1 MGIDMTAP
9 FPQAMDFVG
18 HNAPSRVEAQI
29 YDLVIE
35 GTLPEELQ
43 GSWYQTVPDPQFP
56 PKLGWDTFLS
66 GDGMVR
72 MFRFQ
77 DGHVDFKQRYVRT
90 ERWQLERQAR
100 RALFGAY
107 RNPFTDDPSVQGK
120 GRGVANTT
128 PIFHGGRLFALK
140 EDSRPWEVDPIT
152 LETLGEWSY
161 EGTLRS
167 QTVTAHPRLD
177 PQTGELHFFGYEA
190 GGLATRDVAYCVAN
204 KDGELIREDWLQV
217 PYCALMHDFVVTQEH
232 VIFPGFPIVAELE
245 RLRAGG
251 AHWAWDASKE
261 SFIGIMPRRGRVDQ
275 IRWFRARACS
285 VFHFINGFTEGSKV
299 HVDMCVSDVPAFAFI
314 REAGNLHIQP
324 QDLRGDLVRWT
335 FDLSKPGDRPE
346 EHVLAPAGD
355 FPRIANKDSMSDY
368 DIAYYGRVDLRFGP
382 PILSGPVGAGFNTL
396 TRLEVKTGKMTDL
409 FMGPAAT
416 VQEHVH
422 VPSSKPGHEG
432 YLVYIVDRHDENQA
446 ELHVTEAEH
455 LAKGPIARIK
465 VPMRLRSG
473 VHANWVPAGVLESR
487 A

>member
-1 MGIDMTAP
+1 MTAP
-9 FPQAMDFVG
+9 FPQAMDFIG
-18 HNAPSRVEAQI
+18 HNAPSRVEAEI

-35 GTLPEELQ
+35 GTLPADLQ
-43 GSWYQTVPDPQFP
+43 GNWYQAVPDPQFP

-72 MFRFQ
+72 MFRFE

-100 RALFGAY
+100 RALYGAY
-107 RNPFTDDPSVQGK
+107 RNPFTDDPSVRGK

-140 EDSRPWEVDPIT
+140 EDSRPWEVDPDT
-152 LETLGEWSY
+152 LETIGEWSY
-161 EGTLRS
+161 EGKLRS

-177 PQTGELHFFGYEA
+177 PATGELHFFGYEA

-204 KDGELIREDWLQV
+204 KDGELIKEEWFQV

-232 VIFPGFPIVAELE
+232 VIFPGFPIVADLE

-251 AHWAWDASKE
+251 AHWAWDPSKE
-261 SFIGIMPRRGRVDQ
+261 SFIGIMPRHGRVDQ
-275 IRWFRARACS
+275 LRWFRARPCS
-285 VFHFINGFTEGSKV
+285 VFHFINSYTEGNKV

-314 REAGNLHIQP
+314 REAGNLHIPP
-324 QDLRGDLVRWT
+324 QDVRGNLVRWT

-346 EHVLAPAGD
+346 EHILAPSGD
-355 FPRIANKDSMSDY
+355 FPRIANKDFMVDY
-368 DIAYYGRVDLRFGP
+368 DIAYYGRVDTSFGP

-396 TRLEVKTGKMTDL
+396 TRLEVKSGKMTSL
-409 FMGPAAT
+409 FIGPACT

-422 VPSSKPGHEG
+422 IPSSEPGHEG

-446 ELHVTEAEH
+446 ELHVTEARH
-455 LAKGPIARIK
+455 LEKGPIARIR
-465 VPMRLRSG
+465 VPLRLRSG
-473 VHANWVPAGVLESR
+473 VHANWVPARVLESCP
-487 A
+487 

>member
-1 MGIDMTAP
+1 MTAP
-9 FPQAMDFVG
+9 FPQAMDFIG
-18 HNAPSRVEAQI
+18 HNAPSRVEAEI
-29 YDLVIE
+29 FDLVIE
-35 GTLPEELQ
+35 GVLPEDLQ

-56 PKLGWDTFLS
+56 PMLGWDTFLS

-72 MFRFQ
+72 MFRFK

-100 RALFGAY
+100 RALYGAY
-107 RNPFTDDPSVQGK
+107 RNPFTDDPSVRGK

-140 EDSRPWEVDPIT
+140 EDSRPWEVDPDT
-152 LETLGEWSY
+152 LETIGEWSY
-161 EGTLRS
+161 EGKLRS

-177 PQTGELHFFGYEA
+177 PATGELHFFGYEA

-204 KDGELIREDWLQV
+204 KDGELVREEWFQV

-232 VIFPGFPIVAELE
+232 VIFPGFPIVADLE

-261 SFIGIMPRRGRVDQ
+261 SFIGIMPRHGRVDQ
-275 IRWFRARACS
+275 MRWFRARPCS
-285 VFHFINGFTEGSKV
+285 VFHFVNSYTEGNKV

-314 REAGNLHIQP
+314 REAGNLHIPP
-324 QDLRGDLVRWT
+324 QDVRGNLMRWT

-346 EHVLAPAGD
+346 EQILAPSGD
-355 FPRIANKDSMSDY
+355 FPRIANKDFTVDY
-368 DIAYYGRVDLRFGP
+368 DIAYYGRVDTSFGP

-396 TRLEVKTGKMTDL
+396 SRLEVKSGKMTDL
-409 FMGPAAT
+409 FAGPACT

-422 VPSSKPGHEG
+422 IPSSKPGHEG

-446 ELHVTEAEH
+446 ELHVTEAQY
-455 LAKGPIARIK
+455 LDKGPVARIR
-465 VPMRLRSG
+465 VPLRLRSG
-473 VHANWVPAGVLESR
+473 VHANWVPARVLESR
-487 A
+487 P

>member
-1 MGIDMTAP
+1 
-9 FPQAMDFVG
+9 MDYVG
-18 HNAPSRVEAQI
+18 HNAPSRVEAEI
-29 YDLVIE
+29 YDLVVE

-72 MFRFQ
+72 LFRFQ

-90 ERWQLERQAR
+90 ERWQLERRAR

-161 EGTLRS
+161 EGRLRS
-167 QTVTAHPRLD
+167 QTVTAHPRFD
-177 PQTGELHFFGYEA
+177 PQTGEMHFFGYEA

-204 KDGELIREDWLQV
+204 KDGELIREEWLQV

-251 AHWAWDASKE
+251 AHWAWDGSKE

-275 IRWFRARACS
+275 VRWFRARPCS
-285 VFHFINGFTEGSKV
+285 VFHFINGFTAGSKV

-324 QDLRGDLVRWT
+324 QDLHGNLVRWT
-335 FDLSKPGDRPE
+335 FDLSKPGDTPE
-346 EHVLAPAGD
+346 EQVLAPSGD

-396 TRLEVKTGKMTDL
+396 TRLEVKSGKLTDL
-409 FMGPAAT
+409 FIGPSCT

-422 VPSSKPGHEG
+422 IPSSKPGHEG

-455 LAKGPIARIK
+455 LAKGPMARIK
-465 VPMRLRSG
+465 VPLRLRSG
-473 VHANWVPAGVLESR
+473 VHANWVPASVLESR
-487 A
+487 V

>member
-1 MGIDMTAP
+1 MTAP
-9 FPQAMDFVG
+9 FPQAMDYVG
-18 HNAPSRVEAQI
+18 HNAPSRVEAEI
-29 YDLVIE
+29 YDLVVE

-152 LETLGEWSY
+152 LETIGEWSY
-161 EGTLRS
+161 EGRLRS
-167 QTVTAHPRLD
+167 QTVTAHPRFD
-177 PQTGELHFFGYEA
+177 PETGEMHFFGYEA
-190 GGLATRDVAYCVAN
+190 SGLATRDVAYCVAN

-245 RLRAGG
+245 RMRAGG

-261 SFIGIMPRRGRVDQ
+261 SFIGIMPRRGRVEQ
-275 IRWFRARACS
+275 IRWFRARPCS
-285 VFHFINGFTEGSKV
+285 VFHFINSFTEGSKV

-324 QDLRGDLVRWT
+324 QDLRGNLVRWT
-335 FDLSKPGDRPE
+335 FDLSKPGDTPE
-346 EHVLAPAGD
+346 EHVLAPSGD

-396 TRLEVKTGKMTDL
+396 TRLEVKSGKMTDL
-409 FMGPAAT
+409 FIGPACT

-422 VPSSKPGHEG
+422 IPSSKPGHEG

-465 VPMRLRSG
+465 VPLRLRSG
-473 VHANWVPAGVLESR
+473 VHANWVPAKTLESR

>member
-1 MGIDMTAP
+1 MTAP
-9 FPQAMDFVG
+9 FPQAMDYVG
-18 HNAPSRVEAQI
+18 HNAPSRVEAEI

-35 GTLPEELQ
+35 GALPEDLR

-72 MFRFQ
+72 MFRFEN
-77 DGHVDFKQRYVRT
+77 GHVDFKQRYVRT

-107 RNPFTDDPSVQGK
+107 RNPFTDDASVQGK
-120 GRGVANTT
+120 KRGVANTT

-152 LETLGEWSY
+152 LETIGEWSY
-161 EGTLRS
+161 DGRLRS
-167 QTVTAHPRLD
+167 ETVTAHPRLD
-177 PQTGELHFFGYEA
+177 PQTGEMHFFGYEA

-204 KDGELIREDWLQV
+204 KDGELVREEWLQV
-217 PYCALMHDFVVTQEH
+217 PYCALMHDFVVTREH

-245 RLRAGG
+245 RMKAGG

-261 SFIGIMPRRGRVDQ
+261 SFVGIMPRGGNVDQ
-275 IRWFRARACS
+275 VRWFRARPCS
-285 VFHFINGFTEGSKV
+285 VFHFINGYTEGSKV

-314 REAGNLHIQP
+314 REAGGLNIQP
-324 QDLRGDLVRWT
+324 QDVRGNLVRWT
-335 FDLSKPGDRPE
+335 FDLSKPGDQPE
-346 EHVLAPAGD
+346 ESVLAPSGD

-368 DIAYYGRVDLRFGP
+368 DIAYYGRVDFRFGP

-396 TRLEVKTGKMTDL
+396 TRLEVKSGRMTDL
-409 FMGPAAT
+409 FMGPTST

-422 VPSSKPGHEG
+422 VPSSRPGHEG

-446 ELHVTEAEH
+446 ELHVTEAQH
-455 LAKGPIARIK
+455 LEKGPIARIK

-473 VHANWVPAGVLESR
+473 VHANWVPARVLESR

>member
-1 MGIDMTAP
+1 MTAP
-9 FPQAMDFVG
+9 FPQAMDFIG
-18 HNAPSRVEAQI
+18 HNAPSRVEAEI

-35 GTLPEELQ
+35 GTLPEDLQ

-100 RALFGAY
+100 RALYGAY
-107 RNPFTDDPSVQGK
+107 RNPFTDDPSVRGK

-140 EDSRPWEVDPIT
+140 EDSRPWEVDPDT

-161 EGTLRS
+161 EGNLRS

-177 PQTGELHFFGYEA
+177 PATGELHFFGYEA

-204 KDGELIREDWLQV
+204 KDGELVREEWFQV
-217 PYCALMHDFVVTQEH
+217 PYCALMHDFAVTREH

-261 SFIGIMPRRGRVDQ
+261 SFIGIMPRHGRVDQ
-275 IRWFRARACS
+275 MRWFRAPACS
-285 VFHFINGFTEGSKV
+285 VFHFINSYTEGNKV

-314 REAGNLHIQP
+314 REAGNLHIPP
-324 QDLRGDLVRWT
+324 QDVRGNLVRWT

-346 EHVLAPAGD
+346 EQILAPSGD
-355 FPRIANKDSMSDY
+355 FPRIATKDSMVDY
-368 DIAYYGRVDLRFGP
+368 DIAYYGRVDTSFGP
-382 PILSGPVGAGFNTL
+382 PILSGPVGAGFNML
-396 TRLEVKTGKMTDL
+396 SRLEVKSGKMTNL
-409 FMGPAAT
+409 FAGPART
-416 VQEHVH
+416 IQEHVH
-422 VPSSKPGHEG
+422 IPSSKLGHEG

-446 ELHVTEAEH
+446 ELHVTEAQH
-455 LAKGPIARIK
+455 LDKGPIARIL
-465 VPMRLRSG
+465 VPLRLRSG
-473 VHANWVPAGVLESR
+473 VHANWVPARALESR

>member
-1 MGIDMTAP
+1 MTAP

-18 HNAPSRVEAQI
+18 HNAPSRVEAEI

-35 GTLPEELQ
+35 GTLPEDLQ

-72 MFRFQ
+72 MFRFEN
-77 DGHVDFKQRYVRT
+77 GHVDFKQRYVRT

-107 RNPFTDDPSVQGK
+107 RNPFTDDASVQGRK
-120 GRGVANTT
+120 RGVANTT

-152 LETLGEWSY
+152 LETLGEWNY
-161 EGTLRS
+161 DGKLRS
-167 QTVTAHPRLD
+167 ETVTAHPRLD
-177 PQTGELHFFGYEA
+177 PQTGEMHFFGYEA

-204 KDGELIREDWLQV
+204 KDGELVREEWLKV

-245 RLRAGG
+245 RMKAGG

-261 SFIGIMPRRGRVDQ
+261 SFIGIMPRRGKVDQ

-285 VFHFINGFTEGSKV
+285 VFHFINGYTEGSRV

-314 REAGNLHIQP
+314 REAGGLNIQP
-324 QDLRGDLVRWT
+324 QDLRGNLVRWT
-335 FDLSKPGDRPE
+335 FDLAKPGDQPE
-346 EHVLAPAGD
+346 ETVLAPSGD

-409 FMGPAAT
+409 FIGPACT

-422 VPSSKPGHEG
+422 IPSSKPGHEG

-446 ELHVTEAEH
+446 ELHVTEAQYLE
-455 LAKGPIARIK
+455 KGPIARIK

-473 VHANWVPAGVLESR
+473 VHANWVPARVLESR

>member
-18 HNAPSRVEAQI
+18 HNAPSRVEAEI
-29 YDLVIE
+29 FDLVIE
-35 GTLPEELQ
+35 GTLPPELQ

-72 MFRFQ
+72 MFRFE

-107 RNPFTDDPSVQGK
+107 RNPYTDDPSVQGK

-128 PIFHGGRLFALK
+128 PVFHGGRLFALK
-140 EDSRPWEVDPIT
+140 EDSRPWEIDPVT
-152 LETLGEWSY
+152 LETIGEWSY
-161 EGTLRS
+161 DGRLRS
-167 QTVTAHPRLD
+167 QTVTAHPRFD
-177 PQTGELHFFGYEA
+177 PETGEMHFFGYEA
-190 GGLATRDVAYCVAN
+190 SGLATRDVAYCVAN
-204 KDGELIREDWLQV
+204 KDGELVREEWLQV

-232 VIFPGFPIVAELE
+232 VVFPGFPIVAELE

-251 AHWAWDASKE
+251 AHWAWDATKE
-261 SFIGIMPRRGRVDQ
+261 SFIGIMPRRGKVDQ

-285 VFHFINGFTEGSKV
+285 VFHFINGFTEGNKV
-299 HVDMCVSDVPAFAFI
+299 HVDMCMSDVPAFAFM
-314 REAGNLHIQP
+314 REAGGLHIQP
-324 QDLRGDLVRWT
+324 QDLRGNLVRWT
-335 FDLSKPGDRPE
+335 FDMSKPGDTPE
-346 EHVLAPAGD
+346 EHILAPSGD
-355 FPRIANKDSMSDY
+355 FPRIANKDNTVDY

-396 TRLEVKTGKMTDL
+396 TRLEVKSGKMTDL
-409 FMGPAAT
+409 FMGPTST

-422 VPSSKPGHEG
+422 IPSSKPGHEG

-446 ELHVTEAEH
+446 ELHVTEAQH
-455 LAKGPIARIK
+455 LEKGPIARIK

-473 VHANWVPAGVLESR
+473 VHANWVPAQILERR

>member
-1 MGIDMTAP
+1 
-9 FPQAMDFVG
+9 MDFVG
-18 HNAPSRVEAQI
+18 HNAPSRVEAEI

-72 MFRFQ
+72 MFRFEN
-77 DGHVDFKQRYVRT
+77 GHVDFKQRYVRT

-107 RNPFTDDPSVQGK
+107 RNPFTDDASVQGK
-120 GRGVANTT
+120 KRGVANTT
-128 PIFHGGRLFALK
+128 PVFHGGRLFALK
-140 EDSRPWEVDPIT
+140 EDSRPFEVDPIT
-152 LETLGEWSY
+152 LETIGEWDY
-161 EGTLRS
+161 DGRLRS
-167 QTVTAHPRLD
+167 ETVTAHPRLD
-177 PQTGELHFFGYEA
+177 PETGEMHFFGYEA

-204 KDGELIREDWLQV
+204 KDGELVREEWLQV
-217 PYCALMHDFVVTQEH
+217 PYCALMHDFVVTREH

-245 RLRAGG
+245 RMRAGG

-261 SFIGIMPRRGRVDQ
+261 SFIGIMPRRGKVDQ

-285 VFHFINGFTEGSKV
+285 VFHFINGYTEGSKV

-314 REAGNLHIQP
+314 REAGGLNIQP
-324 QDLRGDLVRWT
+324 QDLRGNLVRWT
-335 FDLSKPGDRPE
+335 FDLSKPGDQPE
-346 EHVLAPAGD
+346 ESVLAPSGD

-396 TRLEVKTGKMTDL
+396 TRLEVKSGKMTDL
-409 FMGPAAT
+409 FIGPACT

-422 VPSSKPGHEG
+422 IPSSKPGHEG

-446 ELHVTEAEH
+446 ELHVTEAQH
-455 LAKGPIARIK
+455 LDKGPIARIK

-473 VHANWVPAGVLESR
+473 VHANWVPAHVLESR